1 MFAEGRRIWVLDRER
16 ERERKFGGSLRAFL
30 IASPNFTSQNN

>member
-1 MFAEGRRIWVLDRER
+1 MFAEGRRIWVLDR